1 MRVKTGVQGCPESA
15 HLRHSSLPGER
26 RALAGSLPDP
36 VPAKPHLWK
45 AGIFRRFLNSLTFCP
60 APAHRVPR
68 TSSLNGPEIPHP
80 GSRKASP
87 HRARTPVQQ
96 GFAVALTS
104 LTRVQG
110 CLLLLLSSFTPR
122 VHGQNRSTLATTR
135 RWIRETVHNRLETDQ
150 FFSTTRTYRLLFVL
164 FHGKIPLDLVYQST
178 FTPKAGQFASQRWLA
193 LNT

>member
-26 RALAGSLPDP
+26 QTLAGSLPDP
-36 VPAKPHLWK
+36 APAKPHLWK

-122 VHGQNRSTLATTR
+122 AMDKTDRPWPPPGAGSVKQCAIVWNRINSL
-135 RWIRETVHNRLETDQ
+135 IQQGLIGYSS
-150 FFSTTRTYRLLFVL
+150 FC
-164 FHGKIPLDLVYQST
+164 
-178 FTPKAGQFASQRWLA
+178 FTEKSR
-193 LNT
+193 